1 MNEENLHTYLKA
13 LSSGEGA
20 PGGGSATALVG
31 ALGAA
36 LSLMV
41 STIFSARSQ
50 IDVSSSRLIEELH
63 ARAHHS
69 LGQLEELMSKDA
81 TSFDGVLRAY
91 KLPNNTEEEKQIRLE
106 QIEQGLLKATRAPL
120 DMMKETSD
128 VLDVLKELNSL
139 KITGTIVNDIVVG
152 TVFLK
157 AALEAGYF
165 NVRVNT
171 KMMKN
176 DALRNKMNEQA
187 YSLKINGV
195 QKAELISSATI
206 QYLDTGKW
214 QESEPMTGGK
224 E

>member
-1 MNEENLHTYLKA
+1 MNEENLHAYLKA

-50 IDVSSSRLIEELH
+50 IDGSSQVIEALH

-91 KLPNNTEEEKQIRLE
+91 KLPKNTEEEKQIRLE

>member
-1 MNEENLHTYLKA
+1 MNEENLHTYLEA

-50 IDVSSSRLIEELH
+50 IDVSSHVIEELH
-63 ARAHHS
+63 ARANHS
-69 LGQLEELMSKDA
+69 LQQLEELMSKDA
-81 TSFDGVLRAY
+81 TSFDGVLSAY
-91 KLPNNTEEEKQIRLE
+91 KLPKNTEEEKQIRFE
-106 QIEQGLLKATRAPL
+106 KIEQGLLKATHSPL

-128 VLDVLKELNSL
+128 VLDVLKELTSL

-165 NVRVNT
+165 NVRINT

-176 DALRNKMNEQA
+176 DALQNKMNEQA
-187 YSLKINGV
+187 YLLKVNGV
-195 QKAELISSATI
+195 QKAELISSATLH
-206 QYLDTGKW
+206 YLDTGKW
-214 QESEPMTGGK
+214 QENEPMTGGK